1 MLHNCIHAGS
11 GERRLHLLSAK
22 FHFIIRRFAQM
33 SSYIQQSKSKGG
45 TLSLL
50 ALAISAF
57 GIGTTEFV
65 PVGLLSTIADDLN
78 ISITLAGL
86 LISGYA
92 MGVAFGAP
100 ILTALTNKISRK
112 TLLMALMVVF
122 IAGNSIAALSTS
134 FGLLI
139 VARIIT
145 AFSHGVFFSIGST
158 IAADL
163 VPEDKRASAIA
174 FMFTGLTVATVTGV
188 PLGTFIGQM
197 FGWRATFAGVA
208 LLGLVGIIASAIL
221 IPKNIKDAP
230 PSKLSDQLKILRNGP
245 LLLAFA
251 ITALGYGGTFVAFT
265 YLTPILQDITG
276 FTPKVV
282 SIILL
287 VYGIA
292 VALGNS
298 IGGKAADKNPLKAL
312 LWMFIVQAIILVVLT
327 FTAPF
332 KVVGLVTIFLLGM
345 FAFMNVPGLQV
356 LVVKLAERY
365 VPTAVNVASAMNIA
379 AFNLGIAIGAFVGG
393 IIVDTIG
400 LIHTPWIGG
409 VMVIGAV
416 VLTMWSMRI
425 ENRN

>member
-1 MLHNCIHAGS
+1 
-11 GERRLHLLSAK
+11 
-22 FHFIIRRFAQM
+22 M
-33 SSYIQQSKSKGG
+33 SSHTRNNNKGP
-45 TLSLL
+45 LSLL

-65 PVGLLSTIADDLN
+65 PVGLLSTISEDLH

-100 ILTALTNKISRK
+100 ILTALTNKMSRK
-112 TLLMALMVVF
+112 TLLMALMVIF
-122 IAGNSIAALSTS
+122 IIGNSIAAISTS
-134 FGLLI
+134 FGLLLA
-139 VARIIT
+139 ARIIT

-188 PLGTFIGQM
+188 PLGTFIGQL
-197 FGWRATFAGVA
+197 FGWRATFGGVA
-208 LLGLVGIIASAIL
+208 LLGVVGIIASAIL
-221 IPKNIKDAP
+221 IPKNIKPAP
-230 PSKLSDQLKILRNGP
+230 PAKFSDQLKILGNGP

-265 YLTPILQDITG
+265 YLTPILQDISG
-276 FTPKVV
+276 FSPKVV

-287 VYGIA
+287 VYGVA
-292 VALGNS
+292 VAIGNS

-312 LWMFIVQAIILVVLT
+312 LWMFIAQAIILVILS

-332 KVVGLVTIFLLGM
+332 KVAGVITIFLMGM

-356 LVVKLAERY
+356 LVVRLAERY
-365 VPTAVNVASAMNIA
+365 VPAAVNVASALNIA

-393 IIVDTIG
+393 LIVDSIG

-409 VMVIGAV
+409 VMVMGAIL
-416 VLTMWSMRI
+416 LTRWSMSI
-425 ENRN
+425 EQKRA

>member
-1 MLHNCIHAGS
+1 
-11 GERRLHLLSAK
+11 
-22 FHFIIRRFAQM
+22 M
-33 SSYIQQSKSKGG
+33 SSYIQQQTKSKGG

-100 ILTALTNKISRK
+100 ILTALTNKMSRK
-112 TLLMALMVVF
+112 TLLMALMVIF
-122 IAGNSIAALSTS
+122 IIGNSIAAVSTS
-134 FGLLI
+134 FGLLLA
-139 VARIIT
+139 ARIIT

-163 VPEDKRASAIA
+163 VPEHKRASAIA

-197 FGWRATFAGVA
+197 FGWRATFWGVA
-208 LLGLVGIIASAIL
+208 LLGVVGIIASAIL

-230 PSKLSDQLKILRNGP
+230 PSKISDQIKILGNGP

-276 FTPKVV
+276 FSPKVV
-282 SIILL
+282 SVILL

-292 VALGNS
+292 VAIGNS

-332 KVVGLVTIFLLGM
+332 KILGLITIFLLGM

-365 VPTAVNVASAMNIA
+365 VPAAVNVASALNIA

-409 VMVIGAV
+409 VMVFGAV
-416 VLTMWSMRI
+416 ILTMWSISI
-425 ENRN
+425 EKKS

>member
-1 MLHNCIHAGS
+1 
-11 GERRLHLLSAK
+11 
-22 FHFIIRRFAQM
+22 M
-33 SSYIQQSKSKGG
+33 SSYIQQQSKSKGG

-100 ILTALTNKISRK
+100 ILTALTNKMSRK
-112 TLLMALMVVF
+112 TLLMSLMVIF
-122 IAGNSIAALSTS
+122 IIGNSIAAVSTS
-134 FGLLI
+134 FGLLLA
-139 VARIIT
+139 ARIIT

-163 VPEDKRASAIA
+163 VPEHKRASAIA

-197 FGWRATFAGVA
+197 FGWRATFWGVA
-208 LLGLVGIIASAIL
+208 LLGVVGIIASAIL

-230 PSKLSDQLKILRNGP
+230 PSKISDQIKILGNGP

-276 FTPKVV
+276 FSPKVV
-282 SIILL
+282 SVILL

-292 VALGNS
+292 VAIGNS

-312 LWMFIVQAIILVVLT
+312 LWMFIIQAIILVVLT

-332 KVVGLVTIFLLGM
+332 KIIGLITIFLLGM

-365 VPTAVNVASAMNIA
+365 VPAAVNVASALNIA

-409 VMVIGAV
+409 VMVFGAV
-416 VLTMWSMRI
+416 ILTMWSMAI
-425 ENRN
+425 EKKG

>member
-1 MLHNCIHAGS
+1 
-11 GERRLHLLSAK
+11 
-22 FHFIIRRFAQM
+22 M
-33 SSYIQQSKSKGG
+33 SSHTRKNNKG

-65 PVGLLSTIADDLN
+65 PVGLLSTISEDLN

-100 ILTALTNKISRK
+100 ILTALTNKMSRK
-112 TLLMALMVVF
+112 TLLMALMVIF
-122 IAGNSIAALSTS
+122 IIGNSIAAISTS
-134 FGLLI
+134 FGLLMA
-139 VARIIT
+139 ARIIT

-163 VPEDKRASAIA
+163 VSEDKRASAIA
-174 FMFTGLTVATVTGV
+174 FMFTGLTVATVTGL

-197 FGWRATFAGVA
+197 FGWRATFWGVA
-208 LLGLVGIIASAIL
+208 LLGVVGIIASAIL

-230 PSKLSDQLKILRNGP
+230 PAKFSDQLKILSNGP

-265 YLTPILQDITG
+265 YLTPILQEVTG
-276 FTPKVV
+276 FTPKMV

-287 VYGIA
+287 VYGVA
-292 VALGNS
+292 VAIGNA

-312 LWMFIVQAIILVVLT
+312 LWMFIAQAIILVILT

-332 KVVGLVTIFLLGM
+332 KVAGLITIFLMGM

-356 LVVKLAERY
+356 LVVRLAERY
-365 VPTAVNVASAMNIA
+365 VPAAVNVASALNIA

-393 IIVDTIG
+393 LIVDSIG

-409 VMVIGAV
+409 VMVIGAIL
-416 VLTMWSMRI
+416 LTIWSRHL
-425 ENRN
+425 ENKQMLK

>member
-1 MLHNCIHAGS
+1 
-11 GERRLHLLSAK
+11 
-22 FHFIIRRFAQM
+22 M
-33 SSYIQQSKSKGG
+33 SSHTQNNNKG

-65 PVGLLSTIADDLN
+65 PVGLLSTISEDLN

-100 ILTALTNKISRK
+100 ILTAMTNKMSRK
-112 TLLMALMVVF
+112 TLLMSLMVIF
-122 IAGNSIAALSTS
+122 IIGNSIAAISTS
-134 FGLLI
+134 FGLLLA
-139 VARIIT
+139 ARIIT

-188 PLGTFIGQM
+188 PLGTFIGQL
-197 FGWRATFAGVA
+197 FGWRATFGGVA
-208 LLGLVGIIASAIL
+208 LLGVVGIIASAVL
-221 IPKNIKDAP
+221 IPKNIKPAP
-230 PSKLSDQLKILRNGP
+230 PAKFSDQLKILGNGP

-276 FTPKVV
+276 FSPRVV

-287 VYGIA
+287 VYGVA
-292 VALGNS
+292 VAIGNS

-312 LWMFIVQAIILVVLT
+312 LWMFIAQAIILVILS

-332 KVVGLVTIFLLGM
+332 KVAGILTIFLMGM

-356 LVVKLAERY
+356 LVVRLAERY
-365 VPTAVNVASAMNIA
+365 VPAAVNVASALNIA

-393 IIVDTIG
+393 LIVDSIG

-409 VMVIGAV
+409 VMVVGAIF
-416 VLTMWSMRI
+416 LTRWSMSI
-425 ENRN
+425 EKKRAQA